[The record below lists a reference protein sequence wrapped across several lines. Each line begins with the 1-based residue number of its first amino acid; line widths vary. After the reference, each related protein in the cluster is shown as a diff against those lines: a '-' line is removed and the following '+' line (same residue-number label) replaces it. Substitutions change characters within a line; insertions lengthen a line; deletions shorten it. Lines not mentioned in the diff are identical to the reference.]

1 MLVNMCINGQRLM
14 VINDYPLFSALI
26 VIVGYSYAASLVQMS
41 HQTITTS
48 KNLIKIIQH
57 SLTFM
62 INQLTSLMR

>member
-1 MLVNMCINGQRLM
+1 MD
-14 VINDYPLFSALI
+14 INDYPLFSTLI

-48 KNLIKIIQH
+48 KNLIKII

-62 INQLTSLMR
+62 INHH